1 MAERK
6 SSEPPPAPQ
15 APQVNDFF
23 PQLGDD
29 KSMGTNQ
36 HSRFINKRIK
46 NKVLK
51 KLKMRENEFFRL
63 VDLLEHRYKGVMR
76 REPNKQKLQE
86 LTYEVLKKNPDAKNI
101 DKFVTII
108 QKILYLHKTELTQ
121 PNLMNNSA
129 IDGQDYLETM
139 LNEIS
144 KQEQEKEAQEDQE
157 RHNQSPTQE
166 EEDAGL
172 QWSMDGLKLNGG
184 KKKRKTRRKRK
195 KRKTKKRRK
204 NKRKTKKRRKTKR
217 RKTKR
222 RKK

>member
-1 MAERK
+1 MAEKK
-6 SSEPPPAPQ
+6 SSDPPPAPQ
-15 APQVNDFF
+15 APQVHDFF
-23 PQLGDD
+23 PQFDNE
-29 KSMGTNQ
+29 SMGTNQ
-36 HSRFINKRIK
+36 HSRFINKKIK
-46 NKVLK
+46 NKVLNNLRMK
-51 KLKMRENEFFRL
+51 EDQFFRL
-63 VDLLEHRYKGVMR
+63 VDLLELRYKGVT
-76 REPNKQKLQE
+76 RESPNQQTLEE
-86 LTYEVLKKNPDAKNI
+86 LTYKELKKNPHAKNI
-101 DKFVTII
+101 DNFVPII
-108 QKILYLHKTELTQ
+108 PKIIAVHKTELAQ
-121 PNLMNNSA
+121 PDLMNNRA
-129 IDGQDYLETM
+129 PDGEDYLLPT
-139 LNEIS
+139 LRKLS
-144 KQEQEKEAQEDQE
+144 EKEAQEDQE

>member
-1 MAERK
+1 
-6 SSEPPPAPQ
+6 
-15 APQVNDFF
+15 
-23 PQLGDD
+23 
-29 KSMGTNQ
+29 
-36 HSRFINKRIK
+36 
-46 NKVLK
+46 
-51 KLKMRENEFFRL
+51 MRENEFFRL

-108 QKILYLHKTELTQ
+108 PKILDLHKTELTQ

-184 KKKRKTRRKRK
+184 KKKRKTKEKERKEKPK
-195 KRKTKKRRK
+195 KRK
-204 NKRKTKKRRKTKR
+204 NKRKTKREEKQKTQN
-217 RKTKR
+217 KR
-222 RKK
+222 RKKKLFFNFIIYF